1 MKKKELLGMKKL
13 YATDAMLQ
21 TAMENRIKVHNRRR
35 TRGQGYSWIETRKE
49 SKYGRYFLAT
59 VEGNILKVAVFVQS
73 YLEKALHTPI
83 YEIYVDRE
91 ENRYQTYEL
100 LSGKWKTAKI
110 SMLDYP
116 DYSYIYY
123 SEDWQQASDRK
134 LVNEY
139 FETGK
144 NLSIYQAVLDFQAA
158 VKEEDL
164 NRKHKN
170 ELDQIDS
177 VMRQVPAIPKNF
189 DTWVIKNCFKETL
202 FYEPERGNKWPK
214 MYCTHC
220 QEWMDTQSW
229 PDRPQHGKKT
239 KCPKCGMK
247 AIFRSWN
254 KQKYVEERIDV
265 GILQRLTDDTGYILR
280 NFDCRLKRQH
290 DKGWENLEF
299 TKAEDCRVRL
309 DDHFAER
316 EFFEYGEY
324 KYTGVFRWCHECR
337 RSNWGGYYS
346 QYGYMRSFGKTYM
359 YTPNLKRELKKESF
373 SGMDLKAVFKGGKR
387 ERVDSAYILQRLHKY
402 PYLEYLQKSGLTTL
416 VVEILNARERK
427 SLFDGSK
434 QRINEVLKLDKQRF
448 QRLKQWNGGCN
459 VLEVLQYERRTLD
472 KVSDQNI
479 RYIMENEVDAADVMN
494 LLCRTGQNI
503 QRMLNYLER
512 QQRETGQSFG
522 QLLRHYEDYLDMAVG
537 RGMDITDE
545 IVCRQKR
552 LMEYH
557 DRYLEAKN
565 RDSARTRDKI
575 VDNKFTSI
583 YENYKRNREWFS
595 FETDDLV
602 IRVPKKASDITKEGR
617 LQHHCVGASD
627 TYLDRMNRGDSFIL
641 FLRKKEDVKT
651 PYYTLEVTWDG
662 EIEQFYAA
670 YDRQPD
676 KKKIEKFLEQFTE
689 NIQKRIEGA
698 NDLEEGIAVQILAP
712 AAG

>member
-21 TAMENRIKVHNRRR
+21 TAMENRIKVHNRKR
-35 TRGQGYSWIETRKE
+35 TGWQGYSWIETRKE
-49 SKYGRYFLAT
+49 SKYGRYFLAA
-59 VEGNILKVAVFVQS
+59 VEGSVLKVAVFVQS
-73 YLEKALHTPI
+73 YLEKAIHTPI

-116 DYSYIYY
+116 DFSYLYY
-123 SEDWQQASDRK
+123 SEEWQQDSDRK

-177 VMRQVPAIPKNF
+177 VMRQVPALPKNF

-229 PDRPQHGKKT
+229 PDRPQHGKDT

-254 KQKYVEERIDV
+254 KQKYVEEKIDV
-265 GILQRLTDDTGYILR
+265 GILQRLTDGTGYILR

-316 EFFEYGEY
+316 EFFEHGEY

-337 RSNWGGYYS
+337 RSNWGGYYN
-346 QYGYMRSFGKTYM
+346 QCGYMRSFGKTYM

-373 SGMDLKAVFKGGKR
+373 SGMDLKAVFKGGER
-387 ERVDSAYILQRLHKY
+387 ERVNSAYILQRLHKY

-416 VVEILNARERK
+416 VVEILNARERQ

-434 QRINEVLKLDKQRF
+434 QRIYEVLKLDKQRF
-448 QRLKQWNGGCN
+448 QRLKKWNGGCN

-479 RYIMENEVDAADVMN
+479 RYIMENKVDAADVLH
-494 LLCRTGQNI
+494 LLCRTEQNI

-522 QLLRHYEDYLDMAVG
+522 QLLRHYEDYLEMAVG

-565 RDSARTRDKI
+565 RDDARARDRI
-575 VDNKFTSI
+575 VDNKFTAI
-583 YENYKRNREWFS
+583 CENYKKNRERFK

-627 TYLDRMNRGDSFIL
+627 TYLDRMNRGESFIL

-676 KKKIEKFLEQFTE
+676 KKEIEKFLEQFTQ